1 MVENHYPLYRNKHTP
16 LTEIGGQNKF
26 IFDKVQ
32 DNYLKKRIKMV
43 NLITLKFPFCRKSP
57 SVLLITLN

>member
-32 DNYLKKRIKMV
+32 DNYLKKGLRW
-43 NLITLKFPFCRKSP
+43 LI
-57 SVLLITLN
+57 